1 MTKSIQITFNDV
13 DESFLM
19 TLFKKL
25 KVKTK
30 KIEITEPE
38 FEPEPEPTK
47 AEILEGLKRAVEQ
60 MKAHQ
65 RGEIKLTSWDEMMAE
80 LEADNIKYGRT
91 PSKKATVL
99 H

>member
-1 MTKSIQITFNDV
+1 
-13 DESFLM
+13 
-19 TLFKKL
+19 
-25 KVKTK
+25 
-30 KIEITEPE
+30 
-38 FEPEPEPTK
+38 
-47 AEILEGLKRAVEQ
+47 

>member
-30 KIEITEPE
+30 TIELTEPE
-38 FEPEPEPTK
+38 LEPEPTK

-60 MKAHQ
+60 MKAYQ

-91 PSKKATVL
+91 PLKKATVL

>member
-1 MTKSIQITFNDV
+1 MTKSIQITFNDA

-30 KIEITEPE
+30 KIEMAEPE
-38 FEPEPEPTK
+38 FEPEPTK

-60 MKAHQ
+60 MNAHQ
-65 RGEIKLTSWDEMMAE
+65 RGEIELMSWDEMMKE
-80 LEADNIKYGRT
+80 LRADIAVHHPDYVSQK
-91 PSKKATVL
+91 SIQV
-99 H
+99 

>member
-30 KIEITEPE
+30 TIELTEPE
-38 FEPEPEPTK
+38 LEPEPTK
-47 AEILEGLKRAVEQ
+47 AEILEGLKRAVGQ

-65 RGEIKLTSWDEMMAE
+65 RGEIKLTSWDEMMSE
-80 LEADNIKYGRT
+80 LESDNIRYGRT

>member
-13 DESFLM
+13 DESVLM

-38 FEPEPEPTK
+38 FEPEPTK
-47 AEILEGLKRAVEQ
+47 AEILEGLKRAIEQ

>member
-30 KIEITEPE
+30 TIELTELE
-38 FEPEPEPTK
+38 LEPEPTK

>member
-30 KIEITEPE
+30 KIELTELE
-38 FEPEPEPTK
+38 LEPEPTK

-65 RGEIKLTSWDEMMAE
+65 RGEIKLTSWDEMMSE
-80 LEADNIKYGRT
+80 LESDNIRYGRT